1 MISDSDMNRMEIP
14 CACTIAGSDSG
25 GGAGIQADL
34 KTFASLGVWGCSAIT
49 AITAQNPKEVRG
61 VWTLPPEAV
70 VAQIEAILDD
80 FSVGAFKTGM
90 LANKEII
97 HAVSGI
103 LPENIPVV
111 VDPVM
116 ISTSGSRLLDSTAVS
131 CLTKELIPRAT
142 VVTPNLEEAKILS
155 GLTKIEN
162 ISDMEAAGREIL
174 KLGAESVIVKG
185 GHLEESQGA
194 CDVLVFSDENSLI
207 LEGVR
212 HPCQVH
218 GSGCCFA
225 AAMAGYLAQGMSMSM
240 SMSNNIATNMPV
252 EMKIREK
259 PEGRT
264 VVETER
270 KMEMEMKMEMKMNRR
285 TRIEIT
291 EAFKCSKDFISSAL
305 LNAVPSLSGRFSV
318 RP

>member
-14 CACTIAGSDSG
+14 CVCTIAGSDSG

-49 AITAQNPKEVRG
+49 AVTAQNPKEVRG

-80 FSVGAFKTGM
+80 FPVRAVKTGM

-103 LPENIPVV
+103 LPEGIPIV

-131 CLTKELIPRAT
+131 CLTDELIPRAT

-174 KLGAESVIVKG
+174 KLGAESVIIKG
-185 GHLEESQGA
+185 GHLEKSQGA
-194 CDVLVFSDENSLI
+194 CDVLVFPDENSLI

-212 HPCQVH
+212 HPYQVH

-225 AAMAGYLAQGMSMSM
+225 AAMAGYLAKDMR
-240 SMSNNIATNMPV
+240 NNIAMNTPVKTKIRNETEAKTVV
-252 EMKIREK
+252 EMK
-259 PEGRT
+259 G
-264 VVETER
+264 
-270 KMEMEMKMEMKMNRR
+270 EMEIKMKLRARM
-285 TRIEIT
+285 EIT

>member
-1 MISDSDMNRMEIP
+1 MISDSDMNRMEVP

-49 AITAQNPKEVRG
+49 AVTAQNPKEVRG

-80 FSVGAFKTGM
+80 FPIGAVKTGM
-90 LANKEII
+90 LADKEII

-103 LPENIPVV
+103 LPEDIPIV

-131 CLTKELIPRAT
+131 CLTEELIPRAT

-174 KLGAESVIVKG
+174 RLGAESVIVKG
-185 GHLEESQGA
+185 GHLEESQRA

-212 HPCQVH
+212 HPYQVH

-225 AAMAGYLAQGMSMSM
+225 AAMAGYLAKGMRH
-240 SMSNNIATNMPV
+240 NIVTNMPD
-252 EMKIREK
+252 ETKIRDET
-259 PEGRT
+259 EAGT
-264 VVETER
+264 VVETEKELKT
-270 KMEMEMKMEMKMNRR
+270 KMEMEMKLRVRM
-285 TRIEIT
+285 EIT

>member
-14 CACTIAGSDSG
+14 CVCTIAGSDSG

-49 AITAQNPKEVRG
+49 AVTAQNPKEVRG

-80 FSVGAFKTGM
+80 FPVRAVKTGM

-103 LPENIPVV
+103 LPEGIPIV

-131 CLTKELIPRAT
+131 CLTDELIPRAT

-174 KLGAESVIVKG
+174 RLGAESVIIKG
-185 GHLEESQGA
+185 GHLEKSQGA
-194 CDVLVFSDENSLI
+194 CDVLVFPDENSLI

-212 HPCQVH
+212 HPYQVH

-225 AAMAGYLAQGMSMSM
+225 AAMAGYLAKDMR
-240 SMSNNIATNMPV
+240 NNIASQL
-252 EMKIREK
+252 R
-259 PEGRT
+259 
-264 VVETER
+264 R
-270 KMEMEMKMEMKMNRR
+270 K
-285 TRIEIT
+285 
-291 EAFKCSKDFISSAL
+291 
-305 LNAVPSLSGRFSV
+305 SGTKQ
-318 RP
+318 RPKQWWK